1 MISRSLWWT
10 IVWFFAPTDRT
21 NPMSSLRARSR
32 VGVLYHADV
41 LRAGGDRM
49 LAACRRRG
57 IELSIVVFD
66 FSDLLEVR
74 RLYGRRVS
82 AALFRVI
89 LARLAEV
96 AGREG
101 LVACTSP
108 ALLTVVVP
116 LSAAQA
122 LQAVHRALGKPAHV
136 ELDSRIGEVVV
147 VPNLEADSVKG
158 GESFQSRHEAI
169 VRALA
174 ARNADEQGWL
184 RHIRRAR
191 ERHSRPGILESRTQQ
206 GAVS

>member
-1 MISRSLWWT
+1 MNLDYSMTTFLDGIRAVTALSRFSG
-10 IVWFFAPTDRT
+10 VPG
-21 NPMSSLRARSR
+21 S
-32 VGVLYHADV
+32 VLYDADV
-41 LRAGGDRM
+41 LRASGDRL
-49 LAACRRRG
+49 LAACRRRR
-57 IELSIVVFD
+57 IALSIIVFD

-89 LARLAEV
+89 LAKLAEV
-96 AGREG
+96 AGRDG

-108 ALLTVVVP
+108 ALVTVVVP
-116 LSAAQA
+116 LSTAQA

-136 ELDSRIGEVVV
+136 ELDSQAGEVVV
-147 VPNLEADSVKG
+147 VPNLEADCVKE
-158 GESFQSRHEAI
+158 GETFQCRQEAV

-191 ERHSRPGILESRTQQ
+191 ERHSRPGILEAGTER